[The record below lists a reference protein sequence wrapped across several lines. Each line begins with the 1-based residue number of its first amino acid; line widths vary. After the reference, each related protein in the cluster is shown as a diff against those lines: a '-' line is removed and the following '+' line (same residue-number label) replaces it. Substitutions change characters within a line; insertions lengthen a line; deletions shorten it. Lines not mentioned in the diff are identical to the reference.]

1 MNRLSLPTPLAKSLS
16 NSLSLLTFLTFA
28 IAAYIFFVGSRN
40 LYLIPFTV
48 LIALASYI
56 TTFRFRVNTSG
67 IVWSH
72 VGFLIIAFFLAQ
84 NSDVMDYPNGQNKM
98 YYVTGQMCCLAAAGW
113 FWMQRPGYESY
124 SNLYAL
130 AASGGVAIM
139 GCNSNEEGILRY
151 LIPLYA
157 LCFTLTLRG
166 YRSRPTTSW
175 RSPALYLRAGA
186 MGLLFLFFTAQMSLF
201 TKNKDYL
208 TVIAGNLLTGRL
220 QLDAGAMS
228 TQPLLGNSF
237 GLDGGVERV
246 LRTEGYDGGHLRG
259 MVYWDYANRRW
270 SPPYTQMHMMGASR
284 EELQVAAPHVKARTT
299 VKLTRLGRNNP
310 LFYLPLEAISL
321 DVDPDTRVQREV
333 VLGTPLMLQNEGAE
347 TYQFVIPSDHQTSDF
362 QGLGAFPNLALTPNI
377 TPAPNIAPAPTGRS
391 NYLKTKGTFS
401 TETERKVQSLALSI
415 AQNASAKT
423 DKEKIRAVISYLQ
436 SHHHYSL
443 NFQSTTD
450 EPLAEFLL
458 SEPEKNAHCEYFAS
472 SATLLLRY
480 LDVPTR
486 YVTGYFAHEPEGT
499 SGTALI
505 VRGRD
510 AHAWSEAWVEGTGW
524 VTVEATPG
532 DGLPQDEGLNQFQ
545 QVWERVED
553 FFRNLRQ
560 WFLDR
565 DPSEMRLGVLV
576 LLAPLL
582 FFALRPLLLRRRTT
596 PMPGTRTYSESLPD
610 LATLGRSFEQYLVK
624 NDIPSPAH
632 QLWTTSLEQ
641 LEREQLEKSAYSSA
655 SDALAFARAYED
667 ARYSGD
673 ASPEKLTQL
682 NSLLKVLQATLT
694 K

>member
-1 MNRLSLPTPLAKSLS
+1 MKRLSLPTPLAKSLAS
-16 NSLSLLTFLTFA
+16 SLSLLTFTTFA

-48 LIALASYI
+48 LIALASY
-56 TTFRFRVNTSG
+56 TTSFRFRVNTSG

-72 VGFLIIAFFLAQ
+72 VAFLIIAFFLAQ
-84 NSDVMDYPNGQNKM
+84 NSDVMDYPNGQNRM
-98 YYVTGQMCCLAAAGW
+98 YYVIGQMCCLAAAGW
-113 FWMQRPGYESY
+113 FWMQRPRYESH

-139 GCNSNEEGILRY
+139 GCNSNEEGPLRY

-157 LCFTLTLRG
+157 LFFTLTLRG
-166 YRSRPTTSW
+166 YRSRPSVSW

-186 MGLLFLFFTAQMSLF
+186 VGLLFILFTAQMSLF

-208 TVIAGNLLTGRL
+208 TAIAGNLLTGRL
-220 QLDAGAMS
+220 QLDAGAMAN
-228 TQPLLGNSF
+228 QPVLGNSF

-246 LRTEGYDGGHLRG
+246 LRTEGYEGGHLRG
-259 MVYWDYANRRW
+259 MAYWEYGNRRW
-270 SPPYTQMHMMGASR
+270 SPPFTQMHMMGASR
-284 EELQVAAPHVKARTT
+284 EELQVAAPDVKGRTT
-299 VKLTRLGRNNP
+299 VGVTKLGRNNP
-310 LFYLPLEAISL
+310 LFYLPLETISL
-321 DVDPDTRVQREV
+321 EVEPDTKVQREV
-333 VLGTPLMLQNEGAE
+333 VLGTPLILLNEGTD
-347 TYQFVIPSDHQTSDF
+347 TYQFIIPSDHQTSDF
-362 QGLGAFPNLALTPNI
+362 QGMVAFPKIN
-377 TPAPNIAPAPTGRS
+377 PTNGRD
-391 NYLKTKGTFS
+391 YLKTKGAFS
-401 TETERKVQSLALSI
+401 LKTDVKIRALALSI
-415 AQNASAKT
+415 AQEAHATT

-443 NFQSTTD
+443 SFQSTD
-450 EPLAEFLL
+450 QEPLADFLL
-458 SEPEKNAHCEYFAS
+458 SQPAKNAHCEYFAS
-472 SATLLLRY
+472 SATMLLRY
-480 LDVPTR
+480 LNVPTR

-505 VRGRD
+505 IRGRD

-560 WFLDR
+560 WFLSR

-582 FFALRPLLLRRRTT
+582 FFALRPLLLRRRVAITT
-596 PMPGTRTYSESLPD
+596 ANTSTYSESLPD
-610 LATLGRSFEQYLVK
+610 LAALGRAFEQYLTK
-624 NDIPSPAH
+624 NNIPSPAH
-632 QLWTTSLEQ
+632 KLWSASLEQ
-641 LEREQLEKSAYSSA
+641 SDHPSADS
-655 SDALAFARAYED
+655 ALAFALAYED

-673 ASPEKLTQL
+673 APPEKLSQL
-682 NSLLKVLQATLT
+682 NTLLKALPTT
-694 K
+694 SPPKNSP